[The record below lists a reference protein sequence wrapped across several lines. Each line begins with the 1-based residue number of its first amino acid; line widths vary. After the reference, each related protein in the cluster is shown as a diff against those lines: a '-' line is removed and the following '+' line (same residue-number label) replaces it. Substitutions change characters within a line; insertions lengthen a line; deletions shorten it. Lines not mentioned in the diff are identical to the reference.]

1 MEAAKISAGALRN
14 QIAAT
19 EKQLQELKNQLA
31 GLEAEDEAD
40 GQPAQPDGDAHLKE
54 SRDRNIPK
62 WPLTQEEYNRY
73 GRQMIVSS
81 IGIQGWWCYSES

>member
-1 MEAAKISAGALRN
+1 MEAATISAEAIRS

-31 GLEAEDEAD
+31 GLQSVDKAD
-40 GQPAQPDGDAHLKE
+40 AQPAQPDDNEHREKSGQGD
-54 SRDRNIPK
+54 IPK

-73 GRQMIVSS
+73 GRQMIVPG
-81 IGIQGWWCYSES
+81 IGIQG